1 MNIFKRL
8 PVVTLCIGVVGLLV
22 SGCITT
28 KSPYSYKGLT
38 RNEIRVHKAAEK
50 LLNQAYE
57 GKTAFKLPEDILI
70 DSVRVNKLNR
80 TIGIFMSP
88 EMGTIPFREKNT
100 GEIYQQLRRD
110 LGRRFRRYHVTMYT
124 LKKPTPLQA
133 LIPNYYRPTPAS
145 YDTLRI
151 PASDTTR
158 PLPVVRDV
166 SRPYQP
172 INGLL
177 NHTIALWPSHGWYYN
192 NKKDRWEW
200 QRPRLF
206 QTVEDKLPL
215 SFTLKYLI
223 PMLGNAGAN
232 VFTARERDT
241 QTKEAIVDNDS
252 SSAGSR
258 YIETTNDSTVKWRSG
273 DSAGFAIGHPPY
285 GIGDN
290 PFRMG
295 SYRKIKASAVP
306 TARARW
312 VPDIPRTGYYAVY
325 VSYHQ
330 SNKNITD
337 AHYSVLH
344 QGGKTDFLVNQQIG
358 GGTWIYLGKF
368 KFRKGVHPD
377 SGSVVLTNQT
387 SSGGTDT
394 LQVTAD
400 GIRFGGGMGDIA
412 RDGKVSGRPRY
423 LEAARYY
430 LQYSGM
436 PDTLVYDL
444 NNNQDDYKDDYQSR
458 GEWVDYLHGAPD
470 GPNRDRSAKGLGIP
484 VDLSLAFHT
493 DAGIAHGDSVI
504 GTLAIYSYPDVDT
517 SYTFPGGMSRL
528 ASRDFADILQTQVVH
543 DIREKFD
550 KNWVRR
556 ELMNGMYSEVAR
568 PNVPS
573 ALLELLSHQNFEDAR
588 LGMDPR
594 FQFAM
599 GRAIYIAML
608 KFIATE
614 YHQRYVVEPLQVN
627 HMQTAFLDSTTVQ
640 LHWQAV
646 KDTLEPT
653 AVPTGYI
660 VYVRRGNGGF
670 DNGHFVSDT
679 TWTMHHLKQGEI
691 YSFKVTAVNA
701 GGQSFPSEILSVC
714 HMPDRN
720 RPVLIVNDF
729 DRICAPASI
738 DNSKMEGFENFRD
751 MGVDN
756 GYGMDYTGSQYN
768 FNPDSPFLT
777 NDQPGTG
784 ASHSNDETRLIP
796 GNTHD
801 YPYLYGKSLKAAGYS
816 FVSCSNE
823 SVMDGQVSM
832 NDYSIVALILGEQK
846 RTIRFPYRAD
856 STKGMTFLAFPSALQ
871 KDITG
876 YCNIGGKLFIS
887 GAYVASDLFN
897 KYATHQ
903 DTLFADQVL
912 KYKLDTNY
920 ADKTG
925 YFYSAD
931 QTFMSPSDT
940 LRFNTGYRPDIY
952 QVEAP
957 DALIPADS
965 KARVLMRYA
974 ENQFS
979 AAVGYRD
986 TYSVV
991 TMGFPFETVIGQSDR
1006 NQLMKAVLNYLNYT
1020 VIRRTPPVGK
1030 AGSP

>member
-1 MNIFKRL
+1 MKSYQRL
-8 PVVTLCIGVVGLLV
+8 LPIIIYAGIASLLAT
-22 SGCITT
+22 GCVTT

-38 RNEIRVHKAAEK
+38 KNEIRVHKAAEK
-50 LLNQAYE
+50 FLTQTYE
-57 GKTAFKLPEDILI
+57 GKTSFKLPEHVVI
-70 DSVRVNKLNR
+70 DSVRVNRNDR
-80 TIGIFMSP
+80 EVGVFMSRN
-88 EMGTIPFREKNT
+88 MGSIPFREQNT
-100 GEIYQQLRRD
+100 REMYSQLRQD
-110 LGRRFRRYHVTMYT
+110 LGRRFRGYKVTMYT

-151 PASDTTR
+151 PAPDTTR
-158 PLPVVRDV
+158 PLPVVRNV

-172 INGLL
+172 VNGLL

-192 NKKDRWEW
+192 NIKDRWEW

-215 SFTLKYLI
+215 SFTLKYLV
-223 PMLGNAGAN
+223 PMLDDAGAN
-232 VFTARERDT
+232 VFVARERDT
-241 QTKEAIVDNDS
+241 QTKEVVVDNDS
-252 SSAGSR
+252 SGIGSR
-258 YIETTNDSTVKWRSG
+258 YVETVTDSTVHWMPG

-295 SYRKIKASAVP
+295 TYRKVNAEAEP
-306 TARARW
+306 TAQARW
-312 VPDIPRTGYYAVY
+312 VPDIPQTGYYSVY

-330 SNKNITD
+330 SGDNVTD
-337 AHYSVLH
+337 AHYSVLD
-344 QGGKTDFLVNQQIG
+344 QGGRTNFLVNQQIG
-358 GGTWIYLGKF
+358 GGTWIYLGEF
-368 KFRKGVHPD
+368 KFRKGIHPD

-387 SSGGTDT
+387 SEGGKF
-394 LQVTAD
+394 VTAD
-400 GIRFGGGMGDIA
+400 GVRFGGGMGDVA
-412 RDGKVSGRPRY
+412 RNGKVSGRPRY

-430 LQYSGM
+430 FQYSGM

-444 NNNQDDYKDDYQSR
+444 NNDKNDYNDDYQSR

-470 GPNRDRSAKGLGIP
+470 GPNRDRLAKGLGIP

-493 DAGIAHGDSVI
+493 DAGIAPGDSII

-517 SYTFPGGMSRL
+517 SYNFPGGMSRL
-528 ASRDFADILQTQVVH
+528 ASRDFADILQSQVVH
-543 DIREKFD
+543 DIRVKYD

-556 ELMNGMYSEVAR
+556 ELEDGMYSEVAR

-573 ALLELLSHQNFEDAR
+573 ALLELLSHQNFADAR
-588 LGMDPR
+588 LAMDPR
-594 FQFAM
+594 FQFSV
-599 GRAIYIAML
+599 GRSIYKAML

-614 YHQRYVVEPLQVN
+614 YHQRYVVEPLPVN
-627 HMQTAFLDSTTVQ
+627 HMQAAFLDSTSVQ
-640 LHWQAV
+640 LRWQAV
-646 KDTLEPT
+646 QDTLEPT

-660 VYVRRGNGGF
+660 VYIRRGDGGF

-679 TWTMHHLKQGEI
+679 TWTLHHIKQGEI
-691 YSFKVTAVNA
+691 YSFKVAAVNA
-701 GGQSFPSEILSVC
+701 GGRSFPSEILSVC
-714 HMPDRN
+714 HMPDRDQ
-720 RPVLIVNDF
+720 PVLIVNGF

-738 DNSKMEGFENFRD
+738 DNNKMEGFANFKD

-756 GYGMDYTGSQYN
+756 GYGIDYTGSQYN
-768 FNPDSPFLT
+768 YNIHSQFLT

-784 ASHSNDETRLIP
+784 ASHSNYETRLIP

-832 NDYSIVALILGEQK
+832 NDYPIVALILGEQR

-871 KDITG
+871 KDITN
-876 YCNIGGKLFIS
+876 YCNQGGKLFIS

-903 DTLFADQVL
+903 DTLFAEQVL
-912 KYKLDTNY
+912 KYQLDTDY

-931 QTFMSPSDT
+931 QTFMPPSDT
-940 LRFNTGYRPDIY
+940 LHFNTGYRPDIY

-965 KARVLMRYA
+965 TSKVLMRYA

-979 AAVGYRD
+979 AAVGYRN

-991 TMGFPFETVIGQSDR
+991 TMGFPFETVIGQTDR

-1020 VIRRTPPVGK
+1020 ITRRTPPVGK